1 MSKGYDKLAD
11 RTSFLEGDLRVIQ
24 IVSKDEK
31 ALLVHEMKS
40 LESCVNDENKKLTN
54 LTKSPESF
62 TVHEVQTLQKA
73 ETNRF

>member
-40 LESCVNDENKKLTN
+40 LESCVNDENKKLIN
-54 LTKSPESF
+54 LTKSLESF